1 MKKRSL
7 TQRDLVILAVMAL
20 VVSLLS
26 GVLARYLY
34 S

>member
-20 VVSLLS
+20 VVSLFT
-26 GVLARYLY
+26 GVVARYLF